1 MLVLVVAA
9 VLGCAAPVVEV
20 PAAANAS
27 VAADLEAARSAEAD
41 LDYATARALIAAV
54 LHSDQATSAQLLQ
67 AHVLAGQIE
76 RTAGNDGLA
85 REHFLVVL
93 RAEPTWALPADVPP
107 KVAMFFELVRQDV
120 VAEQPVVVVV
130 APPEP
135 AAVAAPPIAGIVVTS
150 VAGAAV
156 VAGVVVGVLG
166 EGQFAQ
172 SSAPWDAR
180 SAGRTMALAGWST
193 TTLGVVLGAVG
204 AALLVSAGSAP

>member
-20 PAAANAS
+20 PAASNAS
-27 VAADLEAARSAEAD
+27 VAADLDAARRAEAD

-54 LHSDQATSAQLLQ
+54 LQSDQATSAQLLQ
-67 AHVLAGQIE
+67 AHELAGQIE

-93 RAEPTWALPADVPP
+93 RANPTWALPADVPP

-120 VAEQPVVVVV
+120 VAEQPVVVV

-156 VAGVVVGVLG
+156 VAGVVVGALG

-172 SSAPWDAR
+172 SSASWDAR

-193 TTLGVVLGAVG
+193 TTVGVVLGAVG
-204 AALLVSAGSAP
+204 AALLVSAASAP

>member
-9 VLGCAAPVVEV
+9 VLACAAPVVEV
-20 PAAANAS
+20 PAASNAS
-27 VAADLEAARSAEAD
+27 VAADLEAARRAEAD
-41 LDYATARALIAAV
+41 LDYGTARALIDAV
-54 LHSDQATSAQLLQ
+54 LANDQATPVERLH

-93 RAEPTWALPADVPP
+93 RAEPTWALPAEVPP

-120 VAEQPVVVVV
+120 VAEQLVVV
-130 APPEP
+130 APPAP

-156 VAGVVVGVLG
+156 VAGVVVGALG

-172 SSAPWDAR
+172 SSASWDAR

-193 TTLGVVLGAVG
+193 ATVGVVLGAVG
-204 AALLVSAGSAP
+204 AALLVSAAAAP